1 MHQVDDSQVQLDNK
15 PRNILEEIVWYK
27 SYEVN
32 FRRDKQPLGELKKQ
46 LENAPPARNFVAALR
61 QKRDEQSGKP
71 ALIAGHASTVILAIR
86 ACVS

>member
-1 MHQVDDSQVQLDNK
+1 MHQVNDSQVQLDNK

-32 FRRDKQPLGELKKQ
+32 FRRDKQPLAELRRH

-61 QKRDEQSGKP
+61 KKRDEQNGRP
-71 ALIAGHASTVILAIR
+71 ALIAGRASDTLLKTR
-86 ACVS
+86 A